1 METVNSS
8 RPLVPFGGKIRR
20 ARLIGRRKRF
30 LMDVEDASGPFT
42 AHTNNTGT
50 MLGLLR
56 PGSEVLLSVSD
67 APSRKHACTVEAVR
81 LRTSGFP
88 GSGTQNSGNPGFW
101 VGVNTAMPTRILKAA
116 WAAGLM
122 PECAGYETFKTEP
135 RFAEGRLDAL
145 FTGPAGE
152 LYVETKN
159 VTMVEDCQA
168 QFPDAPS
175 ERASKHMG
183 ELARIARG
191 GARAAVFFA
200 VQRPDGQCFGP
211 AEAVDPE
218 YARAFRQALA
228 AGVEAWA
235 YVVDVAEDG
244 YRLSRRLRV
253 AS

>member
-8 RPLVPFGGKIRR
+8 PALVPFGGKTRL
-20 ARLIGRRKRF
+20 ARLVGRRKRF
-30 LMDVEDASGPFT
+30 LMDVEDASGAFT

-56 PGSEVLLSVSD
+56 PGSDVLLSVSD
-67 APSRKHACTVEAVR
+67 AASRKHPCTVEAVR
-81 LRTSGFP
+81 LDGA
-88 GSGTQNSGNPGFW
+88 W
-101 VGVNTAMPTRILKAA
+101 VGVNTAMPTRILRAA
-116 WAAGLM
+116 WAAGLL
-122 PECAGYETFKTEP
+122 PECAGYETFKAEP

-145 FTGPAGE
+145 LTGPAGE

-175 ERASKHMG
+175 ERACKHMG
-183 ELARIARG
+183 ELSRIARS

-218 YARAFRQALA
+218 YAEAFRQALA

-244 YRLSRRLRV
+244 YRLSRRLPV
-253 AS
+253 AG